1 MGNHVSEHVGFDS
14 AYFKSS
20 KKTGGKGE
28 INTDPEDS
36 TSQKPVVAEETPK
49 PSAVNLFRHGSS
61 RSTLLRV
68 PSFGT
73 KKKLGSGGALNRR
86 TSGTLETCN
95 EDEQQEQN

>member
-73 KKKLGSGGALNRR
+73 KKKLGSGESLNCRW
-86 TSGTLETCN
+86 GF
-95 EDEQQEQN
+95 EQTDIWDLRDV